1 MLLFAKYKLCSSSAR
16 EHLRNL
22 SIAVVNSIVIV
33 VSSLNSLM
41 SNQISRLR
49 LIRASGI
56 KASVIN
62 TKQCSN
68 YDICNETDKETGTN
82 VEIDLSF
89 CEDKLRNGCYNLL
102 FAHLETLISSDY

>member
-22 SIAVVNSIVIV
+22 SIAVVNSIMIV